1 MPYERKETL
10 RRTCESIGFEALPKT
25 PILRFSFLVLRSS
38 MRLVI
43 ADKIIA
49 DAGSD
54 GLTRWMRAEK
64 PELRLRAD
72 SREIVGVK
80 YARNSSRAW
89 GQYYALTV
97 TVGRQFAS
105 YAEAEDFW
113 FAHSAEL
120 SDGAEGILKYEGIL
134 GKLYGFENAALEAVR
149 PVSEIGVST
158 EIEYSFRCGK
168 PCDEFDSLIVVQG
181 SILKIGEYFPYIKFR
196 P

>member
-1 MPYERKETL
+1 
-10 RRTCESIGFEALPKT
+10 
-25 PILRFSFLVLRSS
+25 

-49 DAGSD
+49 DSAAD

-64 PELRLRAD
+64 PELRLRAG

-89 GQYYALTV
+89 GQYFSFAV

-113 FAHSAEL
+113 FEHAAEL
-120 SDGAEGILKYEGIL
+120 SDGAEGLLKYEGIL

-158 EIEYSFRCGK
+158 EIEYSFRCGR
-168 PCDEFDSLIVVQG
+168 PTGEFDCLIVVDG
-181 SILKIGEYFPYIKFR
+181 AVLKIGEFFPYIKASI
-196 P
+196 

>member
-1 MPYERKETL
+1 
-10 RRTCESIGFEALPKT
+10 
-25 PILRFSFLVLRSS
+25 

-49 DAGSD
+49 DAASD

-64 PELRLRAD
+64 PELRLRAN

-105 YAEAEDFW
+105 YAAAEDFW
-113 FAHSAEL
+113 LAHSADL
-120 SDGAEGILKYEGIL
+120 SDGAEGLLKYEGIL
-134 GKLYGFENAALEAVR
+134 GKLYGFENAALEGVK

-158 EIEYSFRCGK
+158 EIEYTFRCGR
-168 PCDEFDSLIVVQG
+168 PTEEFDSLIVVNG
-181 SILKIGEYFPYIKFR
+181 AVLKIGEFFPYVKASI
-196 P
+196 